1 MKIRRFSTGAALL
14 AAGALV
20 LGACANTPT
29 DPDTTPTGSE
39 TTDTSEEP
47 TEPGGEAAG
56 SVTVAEVNEFTSF
69 NPNTP
74 NGNVDINGK
83 IDLITHSD
91 FVYIDGDLNVVRDE
105 SFGVIDLVSEDPL
118 TVTYTVNEGVTWSD
132 GVQIDAADL
141 LLSWAV
147 RSGYYD
153 DAVTD
158 DEGEVTA
165 GANYFSYAGST
176 AGLGLTGLPEVGDD
190 GRSVT
195 LTYAEPYADWEIAFG
210 VDRPAHVV
218 AENAGLADKQALIDL
233 LLNTPQGDPEN
244 PAEPNAELQAVSSFY
259 NTGFDTTTLPSDPGI
274 YLSSGPYIVSDIAEA
289 QSITLVPNE
298 AYTGDHQAQVAE
310 IVIRTIPDANAQIQA
325 LQNGEV
331 DIVQPQASA
340 DTFTALEALAGVQIH
355 RGNQLAYDHI
365 DLSFNT
371 EVFQDADVR
380 EAFLKT
386 IPRQAILD
394 AIITPLDPE
403 AGVLNSQLFIPEQAA
418 YANAVATNTSDR
430 FAEVDI
436 EGAKELLDG
445 RTPEVRILYSNEN
458 PNRVDAFTL
467 ISASATEAGFQ
478 IVDEGD
484 AQWGSR
490 LGDGSYDAAIFGWIS
505 PGVGVSGVPQL
516 FHSQPQGG
524 GNFGA
529 YSNAEVDA
537 LAQELVV
544 TADTARQDEIQTE
557 IDTHLFQDGF
567 GLPLFQSVGVSAV
580 ADRVGGINAYNPNQ
594 NGVFWNVWEWTVND
608 G

>member
-29 DPDTTPTGSE
+29 DPDSTPTTSGEVSE
-39 TTDTSEEP
+39 SPDETA
-47 TEPGGEAAG
+47 EPGGEPSG
-56 SVTVAEVNEFTSF
+56 SVTVAEVNEFSSF

-74 NGNVDINGK
+74 NGNVDINAK

-91 FVYIDGDLNVVRDE
+91 FIYIDGDLNVVRDE
-105 SFGVIDLVSEDPL
+105 SFGTIELVSEDPL
-118 TVTYTVNEGVTWSD
+118 VVTYTVNEGVTWSD
-132 GVQIDAADL
+132 GEQIDAADL

-158 DEGEVTA
+158 DAGEVTE
-165 GANYFSYAGST
+165 GTRYFSYAGST
-176 AGLGLTGLPEVGDD
+176 EGLDLTSLPEVGED
-190 GRSVT
+190 GRSIT
-195 LTYAEPYADWEIAFG
+195 LSYAEPYADWEIAFG

-233 LLNTPQGDPEN
+233 FLSVPEGDSEN
-244 PAEPNAELQAVSSFY
+244 PAKTNAELEAVSSFY
-259 NTGFDTTTLPSDPGI
+259 NKGFDTTTLPSDPGL
-274 YLSSGPYIVSDIAEA
+274 YLANGPYIVSDIAEA

-298 AYTGDHQAQVAE
+298 AYTGDHKAQVAE
-310 IVIRTIPDANAQIQA
+310 ITIRTIPDANAQIQA

-331 DIVQPQASA
+331 DIIAPQASA
-340 DTFTALEALAGVQIH
+340 DTLTALEALSGVQIH

-371 EVFQDADVR
+371 DVFKDEDVR

-394 AIITPLDPE
+394 AIITPLDSE
-403 AGVLNSQLFIPEQAA
+403 AHVLNSQLFIPEQAA
-418 YANAVATNTSDR
+418 YADSVANNGSDR
-430 FAEVDI
+430 FDEVDI

-467 ISASATEAGFQ
+467 ISASAAEAGFQ

-484 AQWGSR
+484 PKWGSR

-516 FHSQPQGG
+516 FSSDGG
-524 GNFGA
+524 GNFGGYA
-529 YSNAEVDA
+529 NAEVDA
-537 LAQELVV
+537 LGKELVV
-544 TADTARQDEIQTE
+544 TADTDRQDELQAQ
-557 IDTHLFQDGF
+557 IDKHLFDDGF
-567 GLPLFQSVGVSAV
+567 GLPLFQSVGVTAV
-580 ADRVGGINAYNPNQ
+580 AERVTGIDAFNPNQ
-594 NGVFWNVWEWTVND
+594 NGVFWNVWEWAVND

>member
-29 DPDTTPTGSE
+29 DPDSSPTAGDE
-39 TTDTSEEP
+39 TSESPAESP
-47 TEPGGEAAG
+47 EPGGEPSG
-56 SVTVAEVNEFTSF
+56 SVTVAEVNEFSSF

-83 IDLITHSD
+83 IDLITHAD

-105 SFGVIDLVSEDPL
+105 SFGTIEVVSEDPL
-118 TVTYTVNEGVTWSD
+118 VVTYTVNEGVTWSD
-132 GVQIDAADL
+132 GEQIDAADL

-153 DAVTD
+153 DAVFD
-158 DEGEVTA
+158 DAGEVTD
-165 GANYFSYAGST
+165 GTSYFSYAGST
-176 AGLGLTGLPEVGDD
+176 AGLGLTGLPEVGED

-195 LTYAEPYADWEIAFG
+195 LSYDEPYADWEISFG

-218 AENAGLADKQALIDL
+218 AEKAGLADKQALIDL
-233 LLNTPQGDPEN
+233 FLNTPQGDPEN
-244 PAEPNAELQAVSSFY
+244 PGKPNAELQEVAKVY
-259 NTGFDTTTLPSDPGI
+259 NTGFDSKTLPSDPSL
-274 YLSSGPYIVSDIAEA
+274 YLSSGPYIVSDVAEA

-298 AYTGDHQAQVAE
+298 AYTGDHKAQLEE
-310 IVIRTIPDANAQIQA
+310 IVVRIIPDSNAQIQA

-331 DIVQPQASA
+331 DIIAPQASA
-340 DTFTALEALAGVQIH
+340 DTLTALEALSGVQIH

-371 EVFQDADVR
+371 DVFKDADVR

-403 AGVLNSQLFIPEQAA
+403 AEVLNSQLFIPEQAA
-418 YANAVATNTSDR
+418 YADSVANNGSDR
-430 FAEVDI
+430 FNEVDI

-445 RTPEVRILYSNEN
+445 RTPEVRILYSSDN
-458 PNRVDAFTL
+458 PNRIDAFTL
-467 ISASATEAGFQ
+467 ISASATEAGFK
-478 IVDEGD
+478 ILDEGD
-484 AQWGSR
+484 PKWGSR
-490 LGDGSYDAAIFGWIS
+490 LGDGSYDASIFGWIS

-516 FHSQPQGG
+516 FSSDGG
-524 GNFGA
+524 GN
-529 YSNAEVDA
+529 YSGYANSEVDA
-537 LAQELVV
+537 LAKELVV
-544 TADTARQDEIQTE
+544 TADTDRQDEIQAE
-557 IDTHLFQDGF
+557 IDKHLFADGF
-567 GLPLFQSVGVSAV
+567 GLPLFQSVGVTAV
-580 ADRVGGINAYNPNQ
+580 AERVSGIDAFNPNQ

>member
-29 DPDTTPTGSE
+29 DPDSTPTTSDEVTESPDE
-39 TTDTSEEP
+39 TA
-47 TEPGGEAAG
+47 EPGGEPTG
-56 SVTVAEVNEFTSF
+56 SVTVAEVNEFSSF

-83 IDLITHSD
+83 VDLITHSD

-105 SFGVIDLVSEDPL
+105 SFGVIELVSEDPL
-118 TVTYTVNEGVTWSD
+118 TVKYTVNEGVTWSD

-153 DAVTD
+153 DAVTND
-158 DEGEVTA
+158 DGDVVE

-176 AGLGLTGLPEVGDD
+176 AGLGLTSLPEVGED

-195 LTYAEPYADWEIAFG
+195 LTYSEPYADWEIAFG

-233 LLNTPQGDPEN
+233 LLNTPEGDPEN
-244 PAEPNAELQAVSSFY
+244 PAEPNAELQAVASFY
-259 NTGFDTTTLPSDPGI
+259 NTGFDTTTLPSDPGL

-310 IVIRTIPDANAQIQA
+310 IVIRIIPDANAQIQA

-331 DIVQPQASA
+331 DIIAPQASA
-340 DTFTALEALAGVQIH
+340 DTLTALEALSGVEVH

-418 YANAVATNTSDR
+418 YADAVANNGSDR

-436 EGAKELLDG
+436 EGARELLDG
-445 RTPEVRILYSNEN
+445 RTPEVRILYSSEN
-458 PNRVDAFTL
+458 PNRVDAFQL

-484 AQWGSR
+484 PQWGSR
-490 LGDGSYDAAIFGWIS
+490 LGDGSYDAAIFGWSS

-516 FHSQPQGG
+516 FRSNGG

-529 YSNAEVDA
+529 YANSDVDA
-537 LAQELVV
+537 LADELVV
-544 TADTARQDEIQTE
+544 TADTDRQDEIQVE
-557 IDTHLFQDGF
+557 IDKHLFDDGF
-567 GLPLFQSVGVSAV
+567 GLPLFQSVGVTAV
-580 ADRVGGINAYNPNQ
+580 ADRVGGITAYNPNQ